1 MSAQGI
7 TTHMQRRAPLIYK
20 FRAIVRCLV
29 FLVFVASSANV
40 AQAHFQVAANIRVVH
55 VEHAKDGIRTYMR
68 VPMALLVADL
78 LGPVRG
84 DGSREPAPFTTNRE
98 ENGQLVHYVDL
109 DEVLANP
116 VGLGRVAADKHV
128 FVFNGKRVRG
138 DVESVRVWPALQQ
151 TRFVSLE
158 EVKRSFLE
166 KEIFP
171 ANAGPT
177 YVGDA
182 VVDIQLLYRGVDSVN
197 GFMVATQLKGVV
209 PNVDTLANVI
219 IHHQGGEP
227 RIYRILG
234 PIAELV
240 QIGEVP
246 EERRVWN
253 GFRRF
258 RKRRTRRCRTRGASC
273 LKECATYLPGSI
285 TCCSSYASPLVPQV
299 FACWSTVFRDSRLV
313 IPLRLSVGFSATHHP
328 VPGLIPAVELGIALS
343 IIYAAIAAMTNRGEI
358 SSFLVTTCIGL
369 VHGLGFSFVLHEILK
384 VDSPNLWVSLIS
396 FNIGVEIGQ
405 LLVVVAIW
413 PAFVI
418 GLKRLEKTTFLARNA
433 IALAALC
440 VALYWSYQRAK
451 VLDGLW

>member
-1 MSAQGI
+1 
-7 TTHMQRRAPLIYK
+7 MQRSALRIFEFRPL
-20 FRAIVRCLV
+20 VRCLV
-29 FLVFVASSANV
+29 FLVVVASSANV
-40 AQAHFQVAANIRVVH
+40 AQAHFRVAANIRVVH

-68 VPMALLVADL
+68 VPMPLLVADL
-78 LGPVRG
+78 LGPVRD

-98 ENGQLVHYVDL
+98 ENDQLVHYVNL

-116 VGLGRVAADKHV
+116 GGLGEVAADKHV

-158 EVKRSFLE
+158 EVKRSFLQR
-166 KEIFP
+166 EIFP

-182 VVDIQLLYRGVDSVN
+182 VVDIQLLYRGVDSVK
-197 GFMVATQLKGVV
+197 GFMFATQLRGGV
-209 PNVDTLANVI
+209 PDVDTLANVI
-219 IHHQGGEP
+219 IHYQGGEP

-246 EERRVWN
+246 EEERLDRIPEIHEAKDSALQDAW
-253 GFRRF
+253 RF
-258 RKRRTRRCRTRGASC
+258 MLEGVRHISTGLDHVLFVICLTIGASS
-273 LKECATYLPGSI
+273 LRALVYRVSGFTIGHTI
-285 TCCSSYASPLVPQV
+285 TLVGGFFGYAPSGAW
-299 FACWSTVFRDSRLV
+299 F
-313 IPLRLSVGFSATHHP
+313 
-328 VPGLIPAVELGIALS
+328 IPAVELGIALS
-343 IIYAAIAAMTNRGEI
+343 IIYAAITAMTNRGEI

-369 VHGLGFSFVLHEILK
+369 LHGFGFSFVLHEILK

-418 GLKRLEKTTFLARNA
+418 GMKRLEKTTFLARNA

-440 VALYWSYQRAK
+440 VALYWSYQRAR

>member
-1 MSAQGI
+1 MSAQCT
-7 TTHMQRRAPLIYK
+7 TTHMQRRTLRIVE
-20 FRAIVRCLV
+20 FRALVRCLV
-29 FLVFVASSANV
+29 FLVVVAPSANV
-40 AQAHFQVAANIRVVH
+40 AQAHFRVAANIRVVH
-55 VEHAKDGIRTYMR
+55 VEHAKDGIRTYLR
-68 VPMALLVADL
+68 VPMPLLVADL
-78 LGPVRG
+78 LGPVRD

-109 DEVLANP
+109 DEVVANP
-116 VGLGRVAADKHV
+116 VGLGQVAADKHV
-128 FVFNGKRVRG
+128 FVFNGERVRG

-158 EVKRSFLE
+158 EVKRSFLQ
-166 KEIFP
+166 KGIFP
-171 ANAGPT
+171 PNAGPT

-182 VVDIQLLYRGVDSVN
+182 VVDIQLLYRGVDSVK
-197 GFMVATQLKGVV
+197 GFMFATQLEGVV

-219 IHHQGGEP
+219 IHYQGGEP

-246 EERRVWN
+246 EEERLDRIPEIHEAKDSALQDAW
-253 GFRRF
+253 RF
-258 RKRRTRRCRTRGASC
+258 MLEGVRHISTGLDHVLFVICLTIGASS
-273 LKECATYLPGSI
+273 LRALVYRVSGFTIGHTI
-285 TCCSSYASPLVPQV
+285 TLVGGFFGYAPSGAW
-299 FACWSTVFRDSRLV
+299 F
-313 IPLRLSVGFSATHHP
+313 
-328 VPGLIPAVELGIALS
+328 IPAVELGIALS
-343 IIYAAIAAMTNRGEI
+343 IIYAAITAMTNRGEI

-369 VHGLGFSFVLHEILK
+369 LHGLGFSFVLHEILK

-405 LLVVVAIW
+405 LLVVAAIW

-418 GLKRLEKTTFLARNA
+418 GMKRLERTTFLARNA

-440 VALYWSYQRAK
+440 VALYWSYQRAR

>member
-1 MSAQGI
+1 MSAQCT
-7 TTHMQRRAPLIYK
+7 TTHMQRRTLRIVE
-20 FRAIVRCLV
+20 FRALVRCLV
-29 FLVFVASSANV
+29 FLVVVAPSANV
-40 AQAHFQVAANIRVVH
+40 AQAHFRVAANIRVVH
-55 VEHAKDGIRTYMR
+55 VEHAKDGIRTYLR
-68 VPMALLVADL
+68 VPMPLLVADL
-78 LGPVRG
+78 LGPVRD

-109 DEVLANP
+109 DEVVANP
-116 VGLGRVAADKHV
+116 VGLGQVAADKHV
-128 FVFNGKRVRG
+128 FVFNGERVRG

-158 EVKRSFLE
+158 EVKRSFLQ
-166 KEIFP
+166 KGIFP
-171 ANAGPT
+171 PNAGPT

-182 VVDIQLLYRGVDSVN
+182 VVDIQLLYRGVDSVK
-197 GFMVATQLKGVV
+197 GFMFATQLEGVV

-219 IHHQGGEP
+219 IHYQGGEP

-246 EERRVWN
+246 EEERLDRIPEIHEAKDSALQDAW
-253 GFRRF
+253 RF
-258 RKRRTRRCRTRGASC
+258 MLEGVRHISTGLDHVLFVICLTIGASS
-273 LKECATYLPGSI
+273 LRALVYRVSGFTIGHTI
-285 TCCSSYASPLVPQV
+285 TLVGGFFGYAPSGAW
-299 FACWSTVFRDSRLV
+299 F
-313 IPLRLSVGFSATHHP
+313 
-328 VPGLIPAVELGIALS
+328 IPAVELGIALS
-343 IIYAAIAAMTNRGEI
+343 IIYAAITAMTNRGEI

-369 VHGLGFSFVLHEILK
+369 LHGLGFSFVLHEILK

-405 LLVVVAIW
+405 LLVVAAIW

-418 GLKRLEKTTFLARNA
+418 GMKRLERTTFLARNA
-433 IALAALC
+433 LALAALC
-440 VALYWSYQRAK
+440 VALYWSYQRAR

>member
-1 MSAQGI
+1 MSAQGT
-7 TTHMQRRAPLIYK
+7 TTHMQRRAPRSCT

-29 FLVFVASSANV
+29 LLVVVAPSADV

-55 VEHAKDGIRTYMR
+55 VEHAKDGIRAYMR
-68 VPMALLVADL
+68 VPMPLLVADL
-78 LGPVRG
+78 LGPVRD

-116 VGLGRVAADKHV
+116 GGLGEVAADKHV
-128 FVFNGKRVRG
+128 FVFNGKRVG
-138 DVESVRVWPALQQ
+138 ADVESVRVWPALQQ

-158 EVKRSFLE
+158 EVKRSFLQ

-182 VVDIQLLYRGVDSVN
+182 VVDIQLLYRGVDSVK
-197 GFMVATQLKGVV
+197 GFMFATRLRGVV

-240 QIGEVP
+240 QIGDVP
-246 EERRVWN
+246 EEQRLERIPEIHEAKDSALQDAW
-253 GFRRF
+253 RF
-258 RKRRTRRCRTRGASC
+258 MLEGVRHISTGLDHVLFVICLTIGASS
-273 LKECATYLPGSI
+273 LRVLIYRVSGFTIGHTI
-285 TCCSSYASPLVPQV
+285 TLVSGFFGYAPSGAW
-299 FACWSTVFRDSRLV
+299 F
-313 IPLRLSVGFSATHHP
+313 
-328 VPGLIPAVELGIALS
+328 IPAVELGIALS
-343 IIYAAIAAMTNRGEI
+343 IIYAAITAMTNRGEV

-369 VHGLGFSFVLHEILK
+369 LHGLGFSFVLHEILK

-418 GLKRLEKTTFLARNA
+418 GLKRLEKTTFFARNA

-440 VALYWSYQRAK
+440 VALYWTYQRTR
-451 VLDGLW
+451 VLHSLW

>member
-1 MSAQGI
+1 M
-7 TTHMQRRAPLIYK
+7 P
-20 FRAIVRCLV
+20 
-29 FLVFVASSANV
+29 
-40 AQAHFQVAANIRVVH
+40 
-55 VEHAKDGIRTYMR
+55 
-68 VPMALLVADL
+68 LLVADL
-78 LGPVRG
+78 LGPVRD
-84 DGSREPAPFTTNRE
+84 DGSREPASFTTNRE

-116 VGLGRVAADKHV
+116 GGLGEVAADKHV

-158 EVKRSFLE
+158 EVKRSFLQR
-166 KEIFP
+166 EIFP

-182 VVDIQLLYRGVDSVN
+182 VVDIQLLYRGVDSVK
-197 GFMVATQLKGVV
+197 GFMIATQLRGGI

-246 EERRVWN
+246 EEERLDRIPEIHEAKDSALQDAW
-253 GFRRF
+253 RF
-258 RKRRTRRCRTRGASC
+258 MLEGVRHISTGLDHVLFVICLTIGASS
-273 LKECATYLPGSI
+273 LRALVYRVSGFTIGHTI
-285 TCCSSYASPLVPQV
+285 TLVGGFFGYAPSGAW
-299 FACWSTVFRDSRLV
+299 F
-313 IPLRLSVGFSATHHP
+313 
-328 VPGLIPAVELGIALS
+328 IPAVELGIALS
-343 IIYAAIAAMTNRGEI
+343 IIYAAITAMTNRREI

-369 VHGLGFSFVLHEILK
+369 LHGLGFSFVLHEILK

-418 GLKRLEKTTFLARNA
+418 GLKRLEKTTFFARNA

-440 VALYWSYQRAK
+440 VALYWSYQRTR
-451 VLDGLW
+451 VLDSLW

>member
-1 MSAQGI
+1 
-7 TTHMQRRAPLIYK
+7 MQRSALRIFE
-20 FRAIVRCLV
+20 FRALVRCLV
-29 FLVFVASSANV
+29 FLVVVASSANV
-40 AQAHFQVAANIRVVH
+40 AQAHFRVAANIRVVH

-68 VPMALLVADL
+68 VPMPLLVADL
-78 LGPVRG
+78 LGPVRD

-98 ENGQLVHYVDL
+98 ENDQLVHYVNL

-116 VGLGRVAADKHV
+116 VGLGEVAADKHV

-158 EVKRSFLE
+158 EVKQSFLQ

-171 ANAGPT
+171 VDAGPT

-182 VVDIQLLYRGVDSVN
+182 VVDIQLLYRGVDSVK
-197 GFMVATQLKGVV
+197 GFMFATQLRGVV
-209 PNVDTLANVI
+209 PDVDTLANVI
-219 IHHQGGEP
+219 IHYQGGEP

-246 EERRVWN
+246 EEQRLDRIPEIHEAKDSALQDAW
-253 GFRRF
+253 RF
-258 RKRRTRRCRTRGASC
+258 MLEGVRHISTGLDHVLFVICLTIGASS
-273 LKECATYLPGSI
+273 LRALVYRVSGFTIGHTI
-285 TCCSSYASPLVPQV
+285 TLVGGFFGYAPSGAW
-299 FACWSTVFRDSRLV
+299 F
-313 IPLRLSVGFSATHHP
+313 
-328 VPGLIPAVELGIALS
+328 IPAVELGIALS
-343 IIYAAIAAMTNRGEI
+343 IIYAAITAMTNRGEI

-369 VHGLGFSFVLHEILK
+369 LHGLGFSFVLHEILK

-418 GLKRLEKTTFLARNA
+418 GMKRLEKTTFLARNA

-440 VALYWSYQRAK
+440 VALYWSYQRAR

>member
-1 MSAQGI
+1 
-7 TTHMQRRAPLIYK
+7 
-20 FRAIVRCLV
+20 
-29 FLVFVASSANV
+29 
-40 AQAHFQVAANIRVVH
+40 
-55 VEHAKDGIRTYMR
+55 MR
-68 VPMALLVADL
+68 VPMPLLVADL
-78 LGPVRG
+78 LGPVRD

-116 VGLGRVAADKHV
+116 GGLGEVAADKHV

-158 EVKRSFLE
+158 EVKRSFLQR
-166 KEIFP
+166 EIFP

-182 VVDIQLLYRGVDSVN
+182 VVDIQLLYRGVDSVK
-197 GFMVATQLKGVV
+197 GFMIATQLRGGV

-246 EERRVWN
+246 EEERLDRIPEIHEAKDSALQDAW
-253 GFRRF
+253 RF
-258 RKRRTRRCRTRGASC
+258 MLEGVRHISTGLDHVLFVICLTIGASS
-273 LKECATYLPGSI
+273 LRALVYRVSGFTIGHTI
-285 TCCSSYASPLVPQV
+285 TLVGGFFGYAPSGAW
-299 FACWSTVFRDSRLV
+299 F
-313 IPLRLSVGFSATHHP
+313 
-328 VPGLIPAVELGIALS
+328 IPAVELGIALS
-343 IIYAAIAAMTNRGEI
+343 IIYAAITAMTNRGEI

-369 VHGLGFSFVLHEILK
+369 LHGLGFSFVLHEILK

-418 GLKRLEKTTFLARNA
+418 GMKRLEKMTFLARNA

-440 VALYWSYQRAK
+440 VALYWSYQRAR

>member
-1 MSAQGI
+1 
-7 TTHMQRRAPLIYK
+7 MQRSALRIFE
-20 FRAIVRCLV
+20 FRALVRCLV
-29 FLVFVASSANV
+29 FLVVVASSANV
-40 AQAHFQVAANIRVVH
+40 AQAHFRVAANIRVVH
-55 VEHAKDGIRTYMR
+55 VEHAKDGIRAYMR
-68 VPMALLVADL
+68 VPMPLLVADL
-78 LGPVRG
+78 LGPVRD

-158 EVKRSFLE
+158 EVKRSFLQ

-182 VVDIQLLYRGVDSVN
+182 VVDIQLLYRGVDSVK
-197 GFMVATQLKGVV
+197 GFMFATQLRGGV
-209 PNVDTLANVI
+209 PDVDTLANVI
-219 IHHQGGEP
+219 IHYQGGEP

-246 EERRVWN
+246 EEQRLDRIPEIHEAKDSALQDAW
-253 GFRRF
+253 RF
-258 RKRRTRRCRTRGASC
+258 MLEGVRHISTGLDHVLFVICLTIGASR
-273 LKECATYLPGSI
+273 LRVLVYRVSGFTIGHTI
-285 TCCSSYASPLVPQV
+285 TLVGGFFGYAPSGAW
-299 FACWSTVFRDSRLV
+299 F
-313 IPLRLSVGFSATHHP
+313 
-328 VPGLIPAVELGIALS
+328 IPAVELGIALS
-343 IIYAAIAAMTNRGEI
+343 IIYAAITAMTNRGEI

-369 VHGLGFSFVLHEILK
+369 LHGLGFSFVLHEILK

-418 GLKRLEKTTFLARNA
+418 GMKRLEKTTFLARNA

-440 VALYWSYQRAK
+440 VALYWSYQRAR